1 MNDLVDPAKD
11 LAHRAHA
18 GQVDKAGRPLYIFDL
33 DGTLAD
39 CQHRT
44 PILSETDGQRWRRFY
59 AACGEDSPIYPV
71 LATMEFLR
79 QRGAEIWIFS
89 GRSAEV
95 RDLTVEWLLAHT
107 GFMRS
112 ELETALTM
120 RDEGD
125 HRADDIVKREWLD
138 GMLVD
143 DRQRLVAAFDDRDRV
158 VAMWRAAGVQCFQVA
173 PGDF

>member
-1 MNDLVDPAKD
+1 MSDPMK
-11 LAHRAHA
+11 
-18 GQVDKAGRPLYIFDL
+18 PLYIFDL

-44 PILSETDGQRWRRFY
+44 PILSEPDGERWRRFY
-59 AACGEDSPIYPV
+59 AACDKDAPIFAT
-71 LATMEFLR
+71 LHTMESLR
-79 QRGAEIWIFS
+79 SHADVWIFS

-95 RDLTVEWLLAHT
+95 RDKTVEWLVSHT
-107 GFMRS
+107 SFS
-112 ELETALTM
+112 HDELETALTM

-125 HRADDIVKREWLD
+125 HRADDIVKGEWLD

-158 VAMWRAAGVQCFQVA
+158 VAMWRSRGIQCFQVA

>member
-1 MNDLVDPAKD
+1 M
-11 LAHRAHA
+11 
-18 GQVDKAGRPLYIFDL
+18 DKPLYIFDL

-44 PILSETDGQRWRRFY
+44 PILAEKDDPNRWRRFY
-59 AACGEDSPIYPV
+59 AACDRDTPILPV
-71 LATMEFLR
+71 IATMEKLR
-79 QRGAEIWIFS
+79 QWGAEIWIFS

-95 RDLTVEWLLAHT
+95 RVKTVDWLMSHT

-125 HRADDIVKREWLD
+125 FRADDVVKREWLD
-138 GMLVD
+138 GMLD
-143 DRQRLVAAFDDRDRV
+143 HDRERLVAAFDDRDRV
-158 VAMWRAAGVQCFQVA
+158 VAMWRDAGVTCFQCA